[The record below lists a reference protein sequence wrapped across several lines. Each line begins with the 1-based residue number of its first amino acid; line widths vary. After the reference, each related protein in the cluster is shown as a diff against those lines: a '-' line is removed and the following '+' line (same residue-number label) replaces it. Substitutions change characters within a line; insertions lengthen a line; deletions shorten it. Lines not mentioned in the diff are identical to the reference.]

1 MSDREPIEPDA
12 DGIEEGKRLI
22 RVGGDKGLSLTER
35 FANQVHRFTW
45 RTPLHALRL
54 RGRFPLKLVAVPE
67 DPMPGDARVGI
78 SLLKGEI
85 AWRGET
91 LPIAELDFAKLKVST
106 PLMEYL
112 HGFGWLRD
120 LDTAGTRAV
129 AVPVAES
136 IMRKWLAVHGDTV
149 SDPAWH
155 YDLCARRILLWSA
168 HAPLILSSGDLIYRS
183 AVLNGL
189 ARMARHLDRGA
200 DRAPPGAARIAAW
213 AGVVAAGLLI
223 PGGQPRRAFG
233 ETGLARAL
241 DSGFFGD
248 GGLISRSPAAL
259 LETIELLAMLRQ
271 VYACRRERLFQ
282 PAQVALDHAVPALLG
297 MLHGDGALASW
308 QGGGPLG
315 PERVEAATFAS
326 GVRARPLRQARDW
339 GYQRLAA
346 GSSVVIMDAAP
357 PPVSRLATGGCAS
370 TLAFELSDGPY
381 RIVVNCGGAGMGGG
395 WLPEDLAAGL
405 RTTAAHSTLILNDHN
420 STAIHPDG
428 SLGRGVGE
436 VELDRQ
442 ENDGGSRVEASHDGY
457 ARRFGLIHRRMLSLS
472 ADGRELTGSD
482 ALEPTGRRHRD
493 GVAFAVRF
501 HLAPGIEMAALADG
515 QGALLRV
522 PGGPVWQFRCTGGM
536 LSTEESL
543 WVDGKA
549 RPRGSRQL
557 VISGE
562 AHAGGIAI
570 DWVFKRAGQ

>member
-78 SLLKGEI
+78 ALLKGEI

-120 LDTAGTRAV
+120 LDTAGTRAA

-136 IMRKWLAVHGDTV
+136 IMRKWLAAHGDTV

-189 ARMARHLDRGA
+189 ARTARHLDRGA

-233 ETGLARAL
+233 EAGLIRAL
-241 DSGFFGD
+241 DSGFFSD

-282 PAQVALDHAVPALLG
+282 PAQAALDHAVPALLG

-315 PERVEAATFAS
+315 PERVEAAIAAT

-346 GSSVVIMDAAP
+346 GNSVVIMDAAP

-370 TLAFELSDGPY
+370 TLAFELSDGPH

-395 WLPEDLAAGL
+395 WLPDDLAEGL

-428 SLGRGVGE
+428 SLGKGVGE

-442 ENDGGSRVEASHDGY
+442 ENEGGSRLEASHDGY
-457 ARRFGLIHRRMLSLS
+457 ARRFGLIHRRTLNLS
-472 ADGRELTGSD
+472 ADGRELTGGD

-493 GVAFAVRF
+493 GVAFALRF
-501 HLAPGIEMAALADG
+501 HLAPGIEISALADG

-522 PGGPVWQFRCTGGM
+522 PGGPVWQFRCNGGM

-549 RPRGSRQL
+549 RPRGTRQL

-562 AHAGGIAI
+562 AHAGGTAI
-570 DWVFKRAGQ
+570 GWVFKRAGQ